1 MQHVICTAS
10 RQSSRH
16 VFTRP
21 CMLSA
26 VLLAS
31 SALAS
36 GAAVAGD
43 SLPTGASVAS
53 GSVGISSTSSDMT
66 ITQGTSNAIV
76 NWNSFSIGKN
86 NSVTFVQPDA
96 ASSILNRVTGDTTS
110 TIAGIL
116 SANGQVYLVNP
127 NGIAITPTGTV
138 KVGAGFVASTLDIT
152 DEDYLSGN
160 LTFSGDGSSASV
172 SNEGVITI
180 GRGGYAALLGG
191 SVDNSGTIAVPLGTV
206 GLGSGEQI
214 TLDLSGDG
222 FMQVALPTDSEGDE
236 ALVSNSG
243 TISANGGTVIMSAA
257 TAKEA
262 ARQAINMSGVIEAKS
277 VSGHNG
283 SIVIGG
289 GDGGTVSVSGKVN
302 ASSKSGTGGSIEIT
316 GDAIELTGATVDAS
330 GATGGGTI
338 NIGGLKHGADG
349 LQTATDTTVDE
360 DTVISA
366 DATEDGDGGAIVVW
380 SDDLTTYAG
389 SITALG
395 TGDGSG
401 GDVEVSGK
409 ALLAFTGTVDL
420 SAESGTYGTLLLDPY
435 DIIITDGGDTISG
448 DYTASAEDSVI
459 DVSTLITLLGSSDVI
474 IDTGSSGTQDG
485 DITVASAISWDAST
499 TLTLEAAND
508 ITVDATITAKGDG
521 AGLVLEADY
530 DGDGTGSININS
542 AITMSGASAS
552 LSMSYGSDGDYV
564 LGSDASISFSD
575 TNSSLAINSQAYT
588 LIDDLNDVSYSG
600 YYALAS
606 DVILTTE
613 LTSSLIGTSSNPFT
627 GTFTGLG
634 HTISGLI
641 INSSDEY
648 VGLFGYSSGTI
659 RNIGL
664 VDADVAGYKYVGALV
679 GLNASTGTISYSY
692 ASGSVL
698 SKTGMGMYVG
708 GLVGVNGGLI
718 SYSYA
723 SATVQNNGSD
733 TGSSTTY
740 TYYTG
745 GLVGYNLG
753 GTISYSYATGDV
765 TAGGKARYV
774 GGLVGRNKNGT
785 ISYSYATGTVEAG
798 FDYVGGL
805 VGYNEGTISYSYA
818 SGTVT
823 STEDDVGGLV
833 GYNNGTISYSYS
845 TSYVS
850 GGGVVGG
857 LVGQNSTNGTIEY
870 SYATGDVE
878 GIRNDIGGLVGW
890 QLGSIS
896 YAFATGDVSGSNQ
909 VGGLVGWASE
919 GSISQTYATGS
930 VTGNGNDVGG
940 LVGQGGVNIS
950 YSYATGAVSGNE
962 NVGGFVGNSSG
973 EITASYFDT
982 DTTGTTTALG
992 SGTSSGVTGLTTAQF
1007 QDSDYFYTLAS
1018 EAGWDFTTIWTP
1030 SSEGYYPELYALSA
1044 VVWVTAGETSS
1055 TYGDSTASLDA
1066 VTSYVGGTDSY
1077 IFGESGDSLTLTGI
1091 DISFDETAAAG
1102 TNTITVNGGNGTA
1115 TSTNGVTY
1123 RVVYYGSDD
1132 AAIDTAALT
1141 ITASDVTKIYGK
1153 TASLTYTTSGLLNGD
1168 SLTGSLSSNGAA
1180 AEANVGTYTIG
1191 LGTLSN
1197 SNYTI
1202 TYQAGTLT
1210 VDPAA
1215 LTITASDLTKTYG
1228 ETASLTYS
1236 TSGLTNDDT
1245 VTSVSLSSTGA
1256 DASASVS
1263 SYSIDASNAS
1273 GTGLSNY
1280 TISYKAGTLTV
1291 DPASLTITA
1300 SDLTKTYGEAVEL
1313 EDYTVSGLLNN
1324 DTITSISLSSAGA
1337 DASANVG
1344 SYAISASASG
1354 TGLSNY
1360 TITTKGTVTVNPAS
1374 LTITA
1379 SDVTKTYGEDADLED
1394 YTVSGLLNNDTVS
1407 SISLSSTGS
1416 DASASVGSYSIDA
1429 SNASG
1434 TGLSNY
1440 TISYKA
1446 GTLTVDPASLTIT
1459 ASDLTKTYGEDVEL
1473 EDYTVSGLLNDDAVT
1488 TVSLSSTGSDASA
1501 NAGSYSIAA
1510 SSASGSGLSN
1520 YTITYKA
1527 GTLTVDPAALTIT
1540 ASDTTKTYG
1549 EDVELEDYTVSGLLN
1564 DDAVTT
1570 VSLSST
1576 GADASANAGSYSIAA
1591 SSASGTG
1598 LSNYTITYKTRTLT
1612 VDPAALT
1619 ITASD
1624 TTKTYGET
1632 VSLSYSTS
1640 GLLNDDAITSV
1651 SLSSTGADAS
1661 ANVGSYSIAASSASG
1676 SGLSNYT
1683 ISYKAGTLTVDP
1695 ASLTITASDLTKTYG
1710 EDVELEDYTVS
1721 GLLNDDAVTTVSLSS
1736 TGADASAS
1744 ASVSS
1749 YSIAASSASGTG
1761 LSNYTITYKAGTLTV
1776 DPAALTITA
1785 SDLTKTYGETA
1796 SLTYTTSGLLNGDS
1810 LTGSL
1815 SSDGAAAEAN
1825 VGTYTI
1831 GLGTLGN
1838 SNYTISYKAGTLTV
1852 DPASLTITA
1861 SDATK
1866 TYGETV
1872 ELEDYTVS
1880 GLVNSDTVTSI
1891 SLSSTGSD
1899 ASANVGSYSI
1909 AASSAFGTG
1918 LSNYTITYISGLL
1931 TVNSQYGEALAGL
1944 LLGSLSNDHT
1954 GAFTAGSDG
1963 QMVSFDRSL
1972 IMSDDEETDNN
1983 SEGLLLEDPQL
1994 RRAVCFVGSAN
2005 AFSCGSA
2012 N

>member
-1 MQHVICTAS
+1 M
-10 RQSSRH
+10 
-16 VFTRP
+16 
-21 CMLSA
+21 
-26 VLLAS
+26 
-31 SALAS
+31 
-36 GAAVAGD
+36 
-43 SLPTGASVAS
+43 TG
-53 GSVGISSTSSDMT
+53 
-66 ITQGTSNAIV
+66 
-76 NWNSFSIGKN
+76 
-86 NSVTFVQPDA
+86 P
-96 ASSILNRVTGDTTS
+96 
-110 TIAGIL
+110 
-116 SANGQVYLVNP
+116 
-127 NGIAITPTGTV
+127 
-138 KVGAGFVASTLDIT
+138 
-152 DEDYLSGN
+152 
-160 LTFSGDGSSASV
+160 SASV

-289 GDGGTVSVSGKVN
+289 GDGGTVSVSGKVD
-302 ASSKSGTGGSIEIT
+302 ARSDDGDGGSIEIT

-395 TGDGSG
+395 VGDGSG

-409 ALLAFTGTVDL
+409 TLLAFTGTVDL
-420 SAESGTYGTLLLDPY
+420 SAESGDYGTLLLDPAN
-435 DIIITDGGDTISG
+435 IIIGDTQSG
-448 DYTASAEDSVI
+448 SYGKGGTATSTQLDGFSATTYFSVETI
-459 DVSTLITLLGSSDVI
+459 ESLLANTNVRVRGASSASGEGDLTVS
-474 IDTGSSGTQDG
+474 
-485 DITVASAISWDAST
+485 SAISWSADT
-499 TLTLEAAND
+499 TLTLWAAND
-508 ITVDATITAKGDG
+508 ITVDAIITATGDG
-521 AGLVLEADY
+521 AGLVLEADH

-542 AITMSGASAS
+542 DIILSGSTAS
-552 LSMSYGSDGDYV
+552 LTLNYGDDGDYV
-564 LGSDASISFSD
+564 LASDASISFSD
-575 TNSSLAINSQAYT
+575 TSSSLTINSQAYT
-588 LIDDLNDVSYSG
+588 LIDDLDDVGLSG

-641 INSSDEY
+641 IDCSDDY

-664 VDADVAGYKYVGALV
+664 VDADVAGYSYVGALV
-679 GLNASTGTISYSY
+679 GYNEGTISYSY
-692 ASGSVL
+692 ASGSVS
-698 SKTGMGMYVG
+698 SKRGTGRYIG
-708 GLVGVNGGLI
+708 GLVGYNTGTI

-723 SATVQNNGSD
+723 SATVQNNAIKTDSV
-733 TGSSTTY
+733 TTF

-753 GTISYSYATGDV
+753 GTISYSYATGGV
-765 TAGGKARYV
+765 TASGKARYV
-774 GGLVGRNKNGT
+774 GGLVGYNTGT
-785 ISYSYATGTVEAG
+785 ISYSHATGTVEAG
-798 FDYVGGL
+798 FDYAGGL

-833 GYNNGTISYSYS
+833 GYNDGTISSSYS
-845 TSYVS
+845 TAYVS

-896 YAFATGDVSGSNQ
+896 YAFATGDVSGPSQ

-930 VTGNGNDVGG
+930 VTGTGNDVGG

-973 EITASYFDT
+973 VITASYFDT

-1018 EAGWDFTTIWTP
+1018 DAGWDFTTIWAP

-1077 IFGESGDSLTLTGI
+1077 IFGESGDSLTLAGI

-1102 TNTITVNGGNGTA
+1102 TNTITVNGGNGTV
-1115 TSTNGVTY
+1115 TSTNGVAY

-1141 ITASDVTKIYGK
+1141 ITA
-1153 TASLTYTTSGLLNGD
+1153 TST
-1168 SLTGSLSSNGAA
+1168 S
-1180 AEANVGTYTIG
+1180 
-1191 LGTLSN
+1191 
-1197 SNYTI
+1197 
-1202 TYQAGTLT
+1202 
-1210 VDPAA
+1210 
-1215 LTITASDLTKTYG
+1215 KTYG
-1228 ETASLTYS
+1228 ETASLSYS
-1236 TSGLTNDDT
+1236 VSGLANDDA
-1245 VTSVSLSSTGA
+1245 VTSVSLSS
-1256 DASASVS
+1256 
-1263 SYSIDASNAS
+1263 S
-1273 GTGLSNY
+1273 GTDS
-1280 TISYKAGTLTV
+1280 
-1291 DPASLTITA
+1291 
-1300 SDLTKTYGEAVEL
+1300 
-1313 EDYTVSGLLNN
+1313 
-1324 DTITSISLSSAGA
+1324 
-1337 DASANVG
+1337 SANVG
-1344 SYAISASASG
+1344 GYAISASASG

-1360 TITTKGTVTVNPAS
+1360 SITTKGTVTVNPAS

-1379 SDVTKTYGEDADLED
+1379 SDVSKTYGEDADLED

-1416 DASASVGSYSIDA
+1416 DASASVGSYSIAA
-1429 SNASG
+1429 SSASG

-1488 TVSLSSTGSDASA
+1488 SV
-1501 NAGSYSIAA
+1501 I
-1510 SSASGSGLSN
+1510 
-1520 YTITYKA
+1520 
-1527 GTLTVDPAALTIT
+1527 
-1540 ASDTTKTYG
+1540 
-1549 EDVELEDYTVSGLLN
+1549 
-1564 DDAVTT
+1564 
-1570 VSLSST
+1570 LSST

-1598 LSNYTITYKTRTLT
+1598 LSNYTI
-1612 VDPAALT
+1612 
-1619 ITASD
+1619 
-1624 TTKTYGET
+1624 
-1632 VSLSYSTS
+1632 
-1640 GLLNDDAITSV
+1640 
-1651 SLSSTGADAS
+1651 
-1661 ANVGSYSIAASSASG
+1661 
-1676 SGLSNYT
+1676 
-1683 ISYKAGTLTVDP
+1683 SYKAGALTVDP
-1695 ASLTITASDLTKTYG
+1695 AS
-1710 EDVELEDYTVS
+1710 
-1721 GLLNDDAVTTVSLSS
+1721 
-1736 TGADASAS
+1736 
-1744 ASVSS
+1744 
-1749 YSIAASSASGTG
+1749 
-1761 LSNYTITYKAGTLTV
+1761 
-1776 DPAALTITA
+1776 LTITA

-1796 SLTYTTSGLLNGDS
+1796 SLTYTTFGLVNGDS

-1838 SNYTISYKAGTLTV
+1838 SNYTITYKAGTLTV

-1861 SDATK
+1861 SDLTK
-1866 TYGETV
+1866 IYGETAS
-1872 ELEDYTVS
+1872 LTYTTF
-1880 GLVNSDTVTSI
+1880 GLVNGDSLTG
-1891 SLSSTGSD
+1891 SLSSDG
-1899 ASANVGSYSI
+1899 AAAEANVGTYTI
-1909 AASSAFGTG
+1909 GLGTLG
-1918 LSNYTITYISGLL
+1918 NSNYTITYISGLL
-1931 TVNSQYGEALAGL
+1931 TVNSRYGEALAGL

-1963 QMVSFDRSL
+1963 QMESFDRSL

>member
-1 MQHVICTAS
+1 
-10 RQSSRH
+10 
-16 VFTRP
+16 
-21 CMLSA
+21 
-26 VLLAS
+26 
-31 SALAS
+31 
-36 GAAVAGD
+36 
-43 SLPTGASVAS
+43 
-53 GSVGISSTSSDMT
+53 MT
-66 ITQGTSNAIV
+66 ITQSTSNAIV

-110 TIAGIL
+110 TIAGTL

-127 NGIAITPTGTV
+127 NGIAITPTGSV
-138 KVGAGFVASTLDIT
+138 KVGGGFVASTLDIS

-160 LTFSGDGSSASV
+160 LAFSGDGSSASV

-191 SVDNSGTIAVPLGTV
+191 SVDNSGTIAAPLGTV

-243 TISANGGTVIMSAA
+243 SISANGGTVIMSAA

-349 LQTATDTTVDE
+349 LQTATTTTVDE

-395 TGDGSG
+395 VGDGSG

-420 SAESGTYGTLLLDPY
+420 SAESGTYGTLLLDPAN
-435 DIIITDGGDTISG
+435 IIIGDTQSG
-448 DYTASAEDSVI
+448 SYGKGGTATSTQLDGFSATTYFSVETI
-459 DVSTLITLLGSSDVI
+459 ESLLANTNVRVRGASSASGEGDLTVS
-474 IDTGSSGTQDG
+474 
-485 DITVASAISWDAST
+485 SAISWSADT
-499 TLTLEAAND
+499 TLTLWAAND
-508 ITVDATITAKGDG
+508 ITVDATITATGDG
-521 AGLVLEADY
+521 AGLVLEADH

-542 AITMSGASAS
+542 DIILSGSTAS
-552 LSMSYGSDGDYV
+552 LTLNYGDDGDYV
-564 LGSDASISFSD
+564 LASDASISFSD
-575 TNSSLAINSQAYT
+575 TNSSLTINSQAYT
-588 LIDDLNDVSYSG
+588 LIDDLNDVSLSG

-641 INSSDEY
+641 IDSSDDY

-664 VDADVAGYKYVGALV
+664 VDADVAGYNCVGALV
-679 GLNASTGTISYSY
+679 GYNIGTISYSY
-692 ASGSVL
+692 ASGSV
-698 SKTGMGMYVG
+698 SSNRGTGMYVG
-708 GLVGVNGGLI
+708 GLVG
-718 SYSYA
+718 
-723 SATVQNNGSD
+723 
-733 TGSSTTY
+733 
-740 TYYTG
+740 
-745 GLVGYNLG
+745 YN
-753 GTISYSYATGDV
+753 T
-765 TAGGKARYV
+765 
-774 GGLVGRNKNGT
+774 GT

-798 FDYVGGL
+798 FDYAGGLVGYSDDGTISYSYATGDVTGDDYVGGLVGSSSAAISYSYATGDVTSSGSSQYIGGLVGKNTGTISYSYATGTATGSGYYVGGL

-833 GYNNGTISYSYS
+833 GYNNGTISSSYS
-845 TSYVS
+845 TAYVS

-896 YAFATGDVSGSNQ
+896 YAFATGDVSGPSQ

-930 VTGNGNDVGG
+930 VAGTGNDVGG

-973 EITASYFDT
+973 VITASYFDT

-1018 EAGWDFTTIWTP
+1018 EAGWDFTTIWAP

-1168 SLTGSLSSNGAA
+1168 SLTGSLSSDGAS

-1236 TSGLTNDDT
+1236 TSGLLNNDT

-1313 EDYTVSGLLNN
+1313 EDYTVSGLVNS
-1324 DTITSISLSSAGA
+1324 DTVTTVSLSSTGA
-1337 DASANVG
+1337 DASA
-1344 SYAISASASG
+1344 S
-1354 TGLSNY
+1354 
-1360 TITTKGTVTVNPAS
+1360 
-1374 LTITA
+1374 
-1379 SDVTKTYGEDADLED
+1379 
-1394 YTVSGLLNNDTVS
+1394 VS
-1407 SISLSSTGS
+1407 
-1416 DASASVGSYSIDA
+1416 SYSIDA
-1429 SNASG
+1429 SSASG

-1459 ASDLTKTYGEDVEL
+1459 ASDVTKTYGE
-1473 EDYTVSGLLNDDAVT
+1473 
-1488 TVSLSSTGSDASA
+1488 SS
-1501 NAGSYSIAA
+1501 
-1510 SSASGSGLSN
+1510 
-1520 YTITYKA
+1520 
-1527 GTLTVDPAALTIT
+1527 
-1540 ASDTTKTYG
+1540 
-1549 EDVELEDYTVSGLLN
+1549 
-1564 DDAVTT
+1564 
-1570 VSLSST
+1570 
-1576 GADASANAGSYSIAA
+1576 
-1591 SSASGTG
+1591 
-1598 LSNYTITYKTRTLT
+1598 
-1612 VDPAALT
+1612 
-1619 ITASD
+1619 
-1624 TTKTYGET
+1624 
-1632 VSLSYSTS
+1632 
-1640 GLLNDDAITSV
+1640 
-1651 SLSSTGADAS
+1651 
-1661 ANVGSYSIAASSASG
+1661 
-1676 SGLSNYT
+1676 
-1683 ISYKAGTLTVDP
+1683 
-1695 ASLTITASDLTKTYG
+1695 
-1710 EDVELEDYTVS
+1710 
-1721 GLLNDDAVTTVSLSS
+1721 
-1736 TGADASAS
+1736 
-1744 ASVSS
+1744 
-1749 YSIAASSASGTG
+1749 
-1761 LSNYTITYKAGTLTV
+1761 
-1776 DPAALTITA
+1776 
-1785 SDLTKTYGETA
+1785 

-1815 SSDGAAAEAN
+1815 SSDGASAEAN

-1831 GLGTLGN
+1831 GLGTLSN
-1838 SNYTISYKAGTLTV
+1838 SNYTITYQAGTLTV
-1852 DPASLTITA
+1852 DPAALTITA
-1861 SDATK
+1861 SDLTK

-1891 SLSSTGSD
+1891 SLSSTGAD

-1909 AASSAFGTG
+1909 AASSASGTG